1 MIVYVQLTLTKKPM
15 GKVVVKLFENFRWT
29 TWCDM
34 VWHGQLPK
42 SGTHSRFQPLD
53 AASLK
58 IEAWKS
64 KERNLLIWKVKTC
77 PKYIQIHPHPPI
89 PPLNPSPSPG
99 QSNYKVPVMI
109 RSEKK
114 RFAAAW
120 NFFRAGWQS
129 CLRRLREP
137 LEIIEIFW
145 RRRLGF
151 TPTNATYLLKNLK
164 IIIRSRNNQWIQW
177 IINGFRWN

>member
-89 PPLNPSPSPG
+89 PRIPPFNPSP
-99 QSNYKVPVMI
+99 QSIPLPWTVIIKYRLWFDP
-109 RSEKK
+109 K
-114 RFAAAW
+114 RKDLLLLET
-120 NFFRAGWQS
+120 FFVQDGRVV
-129 CLRRLREP
+129 
-137 LEIIEIFW
+137 FDD
-145 RRRLGF
+145 F
-151 TPTNATYLLKNLK
+151 VNLLK
-164 IIIRSRNNQWIQW
+164 
-177 IINGFRWN
+177 

>member
-1 MIVYVQLTLTKKPM
+1 MVSFQKVERIPGFNRLTLQASKLRPESQKSAIFWF
-15 GKVVVKLFENFRWT
+15 GKLKHVPSTSKFIHIPLSP
-29 TWCDM
+29 
-34 VWHGQLPK
+34 QSLP
-42 SGTHSRFQPLD
+42 S
-53 AASLK
+53 
-58 IEAWKS
+58 
-64 KERNLLIWKVKTC
+64 
-77 PKYIQIHPHPPI
+77 I